1 MLPVALLQAN
11 AVYASDDVDDQA
23 ESDPSPDAVRPPR
36 TAVTDPPGTAVTDLA
51 AGYSHRGGGHAI
63 GWCVQKGSAPVTKV
77 RGRSMSL
84 RFGSAAMLQRSAMYE

>member
-23 ESDPSPDAVRPPR
+23 ESDAVPPPA
-36 TAVTDPPGTAVTDLA
+36 TAEIDPAGTAETDPA